1 MLEKQKIQLDNAHTQ
16 SIVMDSINMGNQE
29 ILRIGR
35 TMNEEK
41 QNEILDT
48 FEEIQANNEEINDRM
63 EAMVGGDLTEDEELE
78 LQLAELMEQNQQQ
91 PILEPTSVLNF
102 PSVPHSQVNQAPA
115 RPSRVNEEEQA
126 LAALAAEMS

>member
-91 PILEPTSVLNF
+91 PILEPTSVFNF

>member
-1 MLEKQKIQLDNAHTQ
+1 MLERQKIQLDNAHTQ
-16 SIVMDSINMGNQE
+16 SIVLDVINMGNQE

>member
-1 MLEKQKIQLDNAHTQ
+1 MLERQKIQLDNAHTQ
-16 SIVMDSINMGNQE
+16 SIVLDSINMGNQE